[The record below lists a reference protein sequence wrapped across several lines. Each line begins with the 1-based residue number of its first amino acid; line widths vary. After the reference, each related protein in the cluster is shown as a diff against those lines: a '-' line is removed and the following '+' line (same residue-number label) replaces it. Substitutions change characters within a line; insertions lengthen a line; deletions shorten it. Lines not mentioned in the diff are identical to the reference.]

1 MLFLSAK
8 TGGTL
13 PRGSEI
19 VQVLRDTSLL
29 VASPTPIKSIVKA
42 ESQNSNFIIFLSCSQ
57 IAQQFNKKQDNQEW
71 ELIGQTKDCWSTGLP
86 VMMISESTY
95 CNIPGHGE
103 ASVRIERSN
112 GTIFVFLAPFSDN
125 EISAK
130 DVRSRCILAENT
142 EFSRCS
148 SPNDVSRCSDD
159 YSEGE
164 KSFCTL
170 QSPLSTLSN
179 RTHYLSALENND
191 ESYSLMS
198 KFCLTFLL
206 EKFSFILAD
215 DCIEAKN
222 QLDEYFRITMDTF
235 LLTVR
240 PKLKKARQLES
251 CLPNG
256 VHMDTCLT
264 IGNIQVDNQVYRSG
278 QYDFP
283 VVVKGHKTLEN
294 NPYLKSPL
302 LDHSDRILKETKE
315 GSVVRLDMD
324 WEEDRQVGRQR
335 LQLRTVVLKIQP
347 LDVFIEDIFLYKV
360 AEVMKSFV
368 VLTSTKNEDK
378 EESIKEVLSASYH
391 LSQNLCLDR
400 LEIAPLTIL
409 VSVHA
414 SAKAYVGLDSSPL
427 TFGGYRREFI
437 RTTDFALGQ
446 SIAKHYISG
455 TLFRAGWV
463 VGSLE
468 MIGSP
473 AGLTRA
479 VGDGLRDFIALPYHG
494 ILNGP
499 WAFLT
504 GITHGSSSLVKHV
517 SAGTLTSVT
526 NFASS
531 VSRNLDRLSFDSE
544 HCQRNEMARRAL
556 PLGVGH
562 GLANGLSG
570 IGISILGAIGGLA
583 HHPIKALVERGATP
597 TGLMG
602 GITRGL
608 VGVVT
613 KPLGGAAELVAQT
626 GHGLLV
632 GTGWTEKLQPREAS
646 LPQHICSSS
655 SSGLKFA
662 WKLNLTGPIL
672 CVAEATEESSLSPV
686 TLVLTSEAVLI
697 IGEDED
703 TAETVLPLSDIVCQ
717 SSTEDPTRLE
727 LVKPL
732 KKSSVH
738 FSSKTT
744 SDHPD
749 LDITNERIVQFVR
762 ETGGHFSS
770 RTSTPSPADAEAAEK
785 SNDDQRKLAFLANPI
800 VKQAFED
807 HFQIAQGAIR
817 QLGFP
822 VFT

>member
-1 MLFLSAK
+1 M
-8 TGGTL
+8 
-13 PRGSEI
+13 
-19 VQVLRDTSLL
+19 
-29 VASPTPIKSIVKA
+29 ASPTPIKSIVKA
-42 ESQNSNFIIFLSCSQ
+42 ESQNSNFVIFLSCYVNVQ
-57 IAQQFNKKQDNQEW
+57 PTKKQSADNQDW
-71 ELIGQTKDCWSTGLP
+71 ELIGVNNKTKDWSPGLP
-86 VMMISESTY
+86 VMGNVTSPDTY

-103 ASVRIERSN
+103 ASVRIERVN
-112 GTIFVFLAPFSDN
+112 GTIFVFLTPFSDN

-130 DVRSRCILAENT
+130 DVRSRIAAESST
-142 EFSRCS
+142 CS
-148 SPNDVSRCSDD
+148 SSPLATQNDVFVSPVSRGSSDID
-159 YSEGE
+159 SEGE

-179 RTHYLSALENND
+179 RTHYLSALEND
-191 ESYSLMS
+191 DQQHCQSSSLMS

-222 QLDEYFRITMDTF
+222 QLDEYFRITMDTC

-240 PKLKKARQLES
+240 PNLKTRSSPPPLQQAWQSHGVNLD
-251 CLPNG
+251 P
-256 VHMDTCLT
+256 VHMETCVT

-283 VVVKGHKTLEN
+283 VVVKGHKDFDHHLN
-294 NPYLKSPL
+294 SPL
-302 LDHSDRILKETKE
+302 DQSDRILKETKE
-315 GSVVRLDMD
+315 RSVVRLDMD
-324 WEEDRQVGRQR
+324 WEEDKALQWV
-335 LQLRTVVLKIQP
+335 QLRSVMVKIQP

-360 AEVMKSFV
+360 AEVMKSFA
-368 VLTSTKNEDK
+368 LTKNK
-378 EESIKEVLSASYH
+378 EEEESCGGGQSVAKEVLMASHH
-391 LSQNLCLDR
+391 LSRNLCLDK

-414 SAKAYVGLDSSPL
+414 SAKAYVGLDQSPL
-427 TFGGYRREFI
+427 QFGGYRREFI

-597 TGLMG
+597 TGLVG

-613 KPLGGAAELVAQT
+613 KPLGGAAEFVAQT

-632 GTGWTEKLQPREAS
+632 GTGWTEKLQPREPS

-662 WKLNLTGPIL
+662 WKLNCGQIL
-672 CVAEATEESSLSPV
+672 VVAEATEETSLSPV
-686 TLVLTSEAVLI
+686 TLVLTTEAVLI
-697 IGEDED
+697 IAEDED
-703 TAETVLPLSDIVCQ
+703 TAETVLALSDIYCQ
-717 SSTEDPTRLE
+717 SSAEDPTRLE
-727 LVKPL
+727 LVPY
-732 KKSSVH
+732 KKSS
-738 FSSKTT
+738 SQLSKTA
-744 SDHPD
+744 SVAGEQD
-749 LDITNERIVQFVR
+749 LDIANERIVQFVR
-762 ETGGHFSS
+762 ESGGHWSS
-770 RTSTPSPADAEAAEK
+770 SSSITPSLMAEH
-785 SNDDQRKLAFLANPI
+785 NQDDQRKLAFLANPI

-807 HFQIAQGAIR
+807 YFQIAQGAIR

-822 VFT
+822 IFT